1 MTRRITVWP
10 ALLALVACH
19 PTVQQIGGF
28 TVLQDRDNG
37 VIDITHT
44 QRGDTLA
51 ALRFGAGTGSYQLE
65 QAFGSYR
72 FDEVESSIGWAAGFG
87 NFQPFG
93 FDDSLELADVAGEPL
108 GVLFLRP
115 VGDDALELEFLP
127 NDSGA
132 DRVALQASCDPHD
145 HFLGLGGHA
154 MDVDHVGQAF
164 PLWVHEPGVGKVT
177 DEDYPDDWSLTGT
190 RHASSYPVPF
200 LLRPHK
206 AHGLALETDAR
217 VELDL
222 CASDPDHFT
231 AVAWDGSLTT
241 VLISGDD
248 ALDVVQ
254 HSSEHTGRID
264 QPPAWALG
272 AWVDAVGGSDRVREV
287 AATLRDAGAS
297 VSAIWTE
304 DWKGFELQTTGYR
317 LSNEWFLDRDLYP
330 DAEDIDAELE
340 AAGYKWLAYFSAFVA
355 EDTVTWDEAL
365 DAGVL
370 IQDDQGEPTT
380 FLGVSLKQTSLVDY
394 THPDAQ
400 DWSVAWM
407 RGCLDIG
414 FDGWMADYGE
424 WLPTDAVLHSGED
437 PMFEHNRYPE
447 RWQTTNLAAIEG
459 HDATFFSRSGW
470 MGAQGLSPVV
480 WGGDQRTSFDT
491 DDGFP
496 TVLALGLG
504 LAASGVPVFTHDIA
518 GYNSVGNDPS
528 DKELW
533 FRWAGLGAYSP
544 VMRTHHGAF
553 DEENHQFDRDDE
565 TLAYFADL
573 TREHT
578 RLYPY
583 RSGLAL
589 EASTRGSPMI
599 RPVSFHYGQDWGR
612 MDAWLLGPALLVAP
626 VLERGATSRE
636 VELPG
641 EVDWYDWHSLE
652 QASTGWFDA
661 AMDHTPVFAAA
672 GATVPT
678 FATIPDTLADS
689 DDPALLDLA
698 DVDGERVVY
707 LFGGGGPFTEGDGTR
722 YATSGSP
729 AGQGETTAVLTSG
742 TIEVAGVSLTIDG
755 DVERSY
761 TVVVVAP

>member
-1 MTRRITVWP
+1 MTRRTACIITA
-10 ALLALVACH
+10 ALASACSSDSSELGPWLVE
-19 PTVQQIGGF
+19 
-28 TVLQDRDNG
+28 LDREAGTFDL
-37 VIDITHT
+37 THVE
-44 QRGDTLA
+44 RGDS
-51 ALRFGAGTGSYQLE
+51 LREIRLRSGTGSYE
-65 QAFGSYR
+65 IDQAFGSYR
-72 FDEVESSIGWAAGFG
+72 FDEVEHDLSRVDHYAPLVDEGETLRLDA
-87 NFQPFG
+87 
-93 FDDSLELADVAGEPL
+93 FDVQGEAL
-108 GVLFLRP
+108 GVVLI
-115 VGDDALELEFLP
+115 DAP
-127 NDSGA
+127 NDDTLSLRWSPTSETA
-132 DRVALQASCDPHD
+132 NRALLSAACDPDD

-164 PLWVHEPGVGKVT
+164 PLFVHEPGVGKVT

-626 VLERGATSRE
+626 VLERDAAGRE
-636 VELPG
+636 VELPA
-641 EVDWYDWHSLE
+641 EVAWYDWHSLE
-652 QASTGWFDA
+652 PAEGGWVDA

-672 GATVPT
+672 GTTVPT
-678 FATIPDTLADS
+678 FATLPDTLAEAS
-689 DDPALLDLA
+689 EPGLLDLGA
-698 DVDGERVVY
+698 VDGERIVY
-707 LFGGGGPFTEGDGTR
+707 LFGGGGPFTEGDGTH
-722 YATSGSP
+722 YVPSGSP
-729 AGQGETTAVLTSG
+729 TGSGQASATLTAG
-742 TIEVAGVSLTIDG
+742 TIEVAGVSLSIEG
-755 DVERSY
+755 PKARSY
-761 TVVVVAP
+761 TVVIP

>member
-1 MTRRITVWP
+1 MTRHTAGP
-10 ALLALVACH
+10 LALILTACSPNSH
-19 PTVQQIGGF
+19 ELGAWLVE
-28 TVLQDRDNG
+28 VDRDG
-37 VIDITHT
+37 GTLDITHMK
-44 QRGDTLA
+44 RGDTLRE
-51 ALRFGAGTGSYQLE
+51 LRLGTGTGSYEIE

-72 FDEVESSIGWAAGFG
+72 FDEVEHELSQVHSYERMAVEGETLHLDANDASGESLGRVLIHALDDDTLTLNWEPTIEGTARARISAA
-87 NFQPFG
+87 
-93 FDDSLELADVAGEPL
+93 
-108 GVLFLRP
+108 
-115 VGDDALELEFLP
+115 
-127 NDSGA
+127 
-132 DRVALQASCDPHD
+132 CDPDD

-164 PLWVHEPGVGKVT
+164 PLFVHEPGVGKVT

-200 LLRPHK
+200 LLRPHQ
-206 AHGLALETDAR
+206 AHGLLLNTRAR
-217 VELDL
+217 VEVDL
-222 CASDPDHFT
+222 CASDPDRFS
-231 AVAWDGSLTT
+231 VLTWQDYVT
-241 VLISGDD
+241 LILISGDGP
-248 ALDVVQ
+248 LDVVQ
-254 HSSEHTGRID
+254 RASEHWGRID
-264 QPPAWALG
+264 QPPSWGLG

-287 AATLRDAGAS
+287 AEVLREARAA

-317 LSNEWFLDRDLYP
+317 LSNEWFLDRELYP

-355 EDTVTWDEAL
+355 EDTETWDDAV

-370 IQDDQGEPTT
+370 IQDEHGEPAT

-400 DWSVAWM
+400 DWSADWM
-407 RGCLDIG
+407 RAALDIG

-424 WLPTDAVLHSGED
+424 WLPTDAVLHSSDD
-437 PMFEHNRYPE
+437 PMLEHNRYPE
-447 RWQTTNLAAIEG
+447 LWQTANLAAIDG
-459 HDATFFSRSGW
+459 YDATFFSRSGW
-470 MGAQGLSPVV
+470 MDTQGLSPVV
-480 WGGDQRTSFDT
+480 WGGDQRTSFAP

-496 TVLALGLG
+496 TVVSLGLG
-504 LAASGVPVFTHDIA
+504 LAASGVPIFTHDIA

-528 DKELW
+528 DRELW

-565 TLAYFADL
+565 TLAYFVDL

-589 EASTRGSPMI
+589 EASVRGSPMI
-599 RPVSFHYGQDWGR
+599 RPVCFHYGKDWGR

-626 VLERGATSRE
+626 VLERSATGRE
-636 VELPG
+636 VALPA

-652 QASTGWFDA
+652 PATTGWFGADV
-661 AMDHTPVFAAA
+661 DHTPVFAAA
-672 GATVPT
+672 GTTVPT
-678 FATIPDTLADS
+678 FATIPDTLAET
-689 DDPALLDLA
+689 DDPELLDQA

-707 LFGGGGPFTEGDGTR
+707 LFGGGGPFTEGDGTS
-722 YATSGSP
+722 YQPSGTPTGSW
-729 AGQGETTAVLTSG
+729 QVTETLRNG
-742 TIEVAGVSLTIDG
+742 TIEMAGVSLTIEG
-755 DVERSY
+755 PIERSY
-761 TVVVVAP
+761 TVVVVAQ

>member
-1 MTRRITVWP
+1 MTRRPACLIASLACAACSPDSHQIQSWLVTV
-10 ALLALVACH
+10 
-19 PTVQQIGGF
+19 
-28 TVLQDRDNG
+28 DRDAG
-37 VIDITHT
+37 TLDISEEGSGGI
-44 QRGDTLA
+44 RGIRL
-51 ALRFGAGTGSYQLE
+51 GAGTGSYEIE
-65 QAFGSYR
+65 QAFGSTR
-72 FDEVESSIGWAAGFG
+72 FDEVEHDLVWVESFG
-87 NFQPFG
+87 KLRESDG
-93 FDDSLELADVAGEPL
+93 IWTAEAFDGTGEPL
-108 GVLFLRP
+108 GTLHLSDPSSSGLPLEWLP
-115 VGDDALELEFLP
+115 VRAET
-127 NDSGA
+127 S
-132 DRVALQASCDPHD
+132 RTVLQADCDTD
-145 HFLGLGGHA
+145 EHFLGLGGHA

-164 PLWVHEPGVGKVT
+164 PLWVSEPGVGKSQ
-177 DEDYPDDWSLTGT
+177 DDDYPDDWSLTGT
-190 RHASSYPVPF
+190 RHASSYPVPL
-200 LLRPHK
+200 LLRPQQPH
-206 AHGLALETDAR
+206 AISFPQASGRME
-217 VELDL
+217 VDL
-222 CASDPDHFT
+222 CASDPQRFSVLSWEPTLHT
-231 AVAWDGSLTT
+231 
-241 VLISGDD
+241 LISHGDSPLEVLQR
-248 ALDVVQ
+248 ATAG
-254 HSSEHTGRID
+254 HHID

-287 AATLRDAGAS
+287 ADTLRDAGAS

-317 LSNEWFLDRDLYP
+317 LSNEWFLDRELYP

-355 EDTVTWDEAL
+355 EDTVTWDDAV

-370 IQDDQGEPTT
+370 IQDDQGEPYT

-407 RGCLDIG
+407 QDCLDIG

-424 WLPTDAVLHSGED
+424 WLPADAVLHSGAD
-437 PMFEHNRYPE
+437 PMLEHNRYPSL
-447 RWQTTNLAAIEG
+447 WQAANLAAIDG
-459 HDATFFSRSGW
+459 RDATFFSRSGW
-470 MGAQGLSPVV
+470 MGTQGLSPVV

-565 TLAYFADL
+565 TLAYFAEL
-573 TREHT
+573 TREHS

-589 EASTRGSPMI
+589 EASTLGSPMI

-626 VLERGATSRE
+626 VLERGATGRE
-636 VELPG
+636 VQLPSG
-641 EVDWYDWHSLE
+641 VAWTDWHTLE
-652 QASTGWFDA
+652 PATTGWFDA

-672 GATVPT
+672 GTTVPT
-678 FATIPDTLADS
+678 FATIPDTLAET
-689 DDPALLDLA
+689 DDPDLLDLG

-707 LFGGGGPFTEGDGTR
+707 LFGGGGPFTEGDGTS
-722 YATSGSP
+722 YTPSGTPTGPGQAT
-729 AGQGETTAVLTSG
+729 ETLSSG
-742 TIEVAGVSLTIDG
+742 TIEVAGVSLAING
-755 DVERSY
+755 DLERSY